1 MATRILT
8 QTNKNARFSP
18 KNQQKYVGDISK
30 IVPRSSWETL
40 YMNLLDQSAMV
51 AKWTSEPKTLNIK
64 YLSPLDNKPHSYW
77 PDFIVWYVNGTIE
90 IVEIKPLKESVA
102 EAART
107 TYDKLSLI
115 KNIAKWTAADAFA
128 KSIGARFRV
137 VTEKQLFSKKPA
149 KAPKRSKA
157 TKR

>member
-1 MATRILT
+1 MAGRILT
-8 QTNKNARFSP
+8 RVGRTANFTP
-18 KNQQKYVGDISK
+18 KNPQKYVGNIAA

-40 YMNLLDQSAMV
+40 YMNLLDQSALV

-64 YLSPLDNKPHSYW
+64 YVSPIDRKVHAYW
-77 PDFIVWYVNGTIE
+77 PDFIVWYINGTVE
-90 IVEIKPLKESVA
+90 IVEIKPLKESLV

-137 VTEKQLFSKKPA
+137 VTEKQLFSKKPQR
-149 KAPKRSKA
+149 APKKV
-157 TKR
+157 KR